1 MEYDSISLLN
11 NRLRYFLV
19 NVLGWKKLNDI
30 QVQAI
35 PIILKGHD
43 SLVIA
48 PTASGKTEAVLL
60 PVFSEIITK
69 GYDPTS
75 VIYVAPLKA
84 LINDMD
90 NRIKYWGNYFN
101 LSATKWHGDVSNSVK
116 SKYIKNPTDFL
127 SITPESLEVI
137 SMNKSQDDKIKIFQN
152 IRYIIIDEIHYFA
165 DSERGTQLNSLINRI
180 SKYSKYNIQQIGLSA
195 TVGNPETIAEWI
207 NFKNPAIPII
217 DNGHRKSKYKVDS
230 ISDLK
235 LVRRLEKFKDKKVL
249 VFCKSRQTTEE
260 IFNLFKHYSSIN
272 NIFIHHSSLNKEV
285 REESEKEFK
294 NIENGFMFST
304 STLELGID
312 IGDID
317 IVVHIEPPYNISSFL
332 QRVGRSGRKTKVQ
345 KSIIIAHGFDIV
357 VTLADLLLQESK
369 VEDIVISKK
378 SKDILFHQILSTI
391 FNNGKIDYKE
401 VFYELTNC
409 YVFSDISKEE
419 YKTLLKKMIE
429 QKFVK
434 IDKGGYLTTGYCF
447 EKIFGK
453 NNYMNFYAV
462 FYPSFEYAIK
472 KGQKTIGGLDI
483 SYVHMLNKDSQFNL
497 AGKNWKV
504 KNIDE
509 KEFIIR
515 VEEDSDSNLNAPRWF
530 SEGPPLTYD
539 ISRKIYSILVGSF
552 DNEKDKKLYYKFLDN
567 FSPLAK
573 EYIDNIIILANKCG
587 FIKDFIPVDINK
599 KGNIITI
606 YTFAGNKVNNLL
618 PKIFELNGFKLSK
631 IFNTAY
637 FSSFQLDQ
645 EINIHDF
652 SKILG
657 NVEEI
662 FSDDKYIEYFKDI
675 LQDVFK
681 NKFIDYL
688 PKKDVVELK
697 MNLQYDKEGLI
708 NLINKNE
715 FIETKNNIFK
725 EVFFNRNLNDEEI
738 IKKLND
744 INNNNLT

>member
-1 MEYDSISLLN
+1 MEHDSISLLN
-11 NRLRYFLV
+11 YRLRLFLV

-35 PIILKGHD
+35 PIILEGND

-84 LINDMD
+84 LINDMH
-90 NRIKYWGNYFN
+90 NRIEYWGNYFN
-101 LSATKWHGDVSNSVK
+101 LTATKWHGDISTSVK
-116 SKYIKNPTDFL
+116 SKYLKNPTDFL

-137 SMNKSQDDKIKIFQN
+137 SMNKSQDEKIKIFQN

-165 DSERGTQLNSLINRI
+165 NSERGTQLNSLINRI

-207 NFKNPAIPII
+207 NYKNPAIPII
-217 DNGHRKSKYKVDS
+217 DKGHRKSKYKVDS

-235 LVRRLEKFKDKKVL
+235 LVIRLEIFKDKKVL

-294 NIENGFMFST
+294 NIESGFMFST

-357 VTLADLLLQESK
+357 VTLADLILQEGK

-391 FNNGKIDYKE
+391 FNHGKIHYKE

-409 YVFSDISKEE
+409 YVFSEISKGE
-419 YKTLLKKMIE
+419 YETLLKKMIE
-429 QKFVK
+429 QKLVK

-462 FYPSFEYAIK
+462 FYPSFEYVIK

-483 SYVHMLNKDSQFNL
+483 SYVPMLNKDSQFNL
-497 AGKNWKV
+497 AGKTWKV

-509 KEFIIR
+509 KDFIIR
-515 VEEDSDSNLNAPRWF
+515 VEEDSEPNLESPRWF

-539 ISRKIYSILVGSF
+539 IARKIYKILVESF
-552 DNEKDKKLYYKFLDN
+552 DNEKDKKLYDKFLNN
-567 FSPLAK
+567 FSPLAR
-573 EYIDNIIILANKCG
+573 EYIDNIIILAKKCG
-587 FIKDFIPVDINK
+587 FTNGFIPVDINK
-599 KGNIITI
+599 KENIITI

-618 PKIFELNGFKLSK
+618 PKIFELNSFKMSK

-637 FSSFQLDQ
+637 FSSFKLDS
-645 EINIHDF
+645 EININEI
-652 SKILG
+652 SKVLG

-662 FSDDKYIEYFKDI
+662 LSDDKYIEYFKDI

-697 MNLQYDKEGLI
+697 MDLQYDKEGLI
-708 NLINKNE
+708 NLINNNE
-715 FIETKNNIFK
+715 FIETKNDGFK

-744 INNNNLT
+744 INNNT